1 MEKENRVF
9 APLPL
14 LHHHCT
20 AIIFDFQNVITVF
33 SYKFLFL
40 NAIWMFLNFEYL
52 LLANTIV
59 HLKHYC
65 FSTIWIGV
73 FFIMSKSL
81 CFFFKN
87 LLLLTLIN
95 RLMQML
101 LLKVVPPNKY
111 SPKIQKFIQKIYLWV
126 NSFLTKMQLFSM
138 QLDFH
143 RENKIHKMLFQVSF
157 KNFPEAFK
165 NQIFLQNSSWWL
177 LGYIASISCLH
188 MLYVKVRNFCEW
200 KVSQVLRILNSFLK
214 IRYSNMTFKNGKIN
228 FW

>member
-1 MEKENRVF
+1 MF

-20 AIIFDFQNVITVF
+20 AIIFDFQNVIAVF

-40 NAIWMFLNFEYL
+40 NAVWMFLNFEYL
-52 LLANTIV
+52 LLANSIL
-59 HLKHYC
+59 HLKYYC

-73 FFIMSKSL
+73 FFIMSKSF
-81 CFFFKN
+81 CFFFFKN

-95 RLMQML
+95 RPMQML
-101 LLKVVPPNKY
+101 LLKVVLPNEY

-126 NSFLTKMQLFSM
+126 NSFLTEMQFFSM

-165 NQIFLQNSSWWL
+165 NQIFCR
-177 LGYIASISCLH
+177 IALDSY
-188 MLYVKVRNFCEW
+188 YV
-200 KVSQVLRILNSFLK
+200 
-214 IRYSNMTFKNGKIN
+214 T
-228 FW
+228 